1 MGPRLQTR
9 TIGLRRVVITGMGSV
24 SPVGNDVASAWS
36 AVLKGVSGIA
46 RIEGFPVEHEPV
58 QIAGQLKGFDPRTV
72 LERKEIR
79 RLDPFVCYAVAAAQ
93 QAVDGACLDMAK
105 ESAERVG
112 VLVGSGIGGLHS
124 IEANCRALHERGS
137 RRVSPFFVPQ
147 LTANMASGYLSMRF
161 GARGP
166 NSCVVT
172 ACATGSHAIGEAYRL
187 LQRGDADVMLAGGAE
202 AAVTPLGMA
211 GFFAMRALSTR
222 NDAPARASRPFDA
235 GRDGFVVAEGA
246 GVLVLESLEHALA
259 RGAPVQAELVG
270 YGMSG
275 DAHHMTAPP
284 EDGLGAQIAM
294 RRALQDAALE
304 PESVD
309 YINAHGTSTPLND
322 RVETRAIRQVFGE
335 HAERLMVSSTKSMT
349 GHALGAAGGLEAIFT
364 TLCVREGQVPPTI
377 NYEQPDP
384 ACDLDYVP
392 NEARKAD
399 VKVALSNSFGFGGT
413 NAVLALARYD
423 AGQEAP

>member
-36 AVLKGVSGIA
+36 AVLKGVSGVA
-46 RIEGFPVEHEPV
+46 RIEGFPIEHEPV

-79 RLDPFVCYAVAAAQ
+79 RLDPFVRYAVAAAQ
-93 QAVDGACLDMAK
+93 QAVDGACLDMAT

-124 IEANCRALHERGS
+124 LEANCRVLQARGS

-187 LQRGDADVMLAGGAE
+187 LQRGDADVMLAGGSE
-202 AAVTPLGMA
+202 AAVTPLGLA
-211 GFFAMRALSTR
+211 GFVAMRALSTR

-235 GRDGFVVAEGA
+235 GRDGFVLAEGA

-284 EDGLGAQIAM
+284 EDGLGAQLAM

-322 RVETRAIRQVFGE
+322 SVETRAIRQVFGE
-335 HAERLMVSSTKSMT
+335 HAKRLMVSSTKSMT

-364 TLCVREGQVPPTI
+364 TLCLREGQVPPTI

-399 VKVALSNSFGFGGT
+399 VRVALSNSFGFGGT
-413 NAVLALARYD
+413 NAVLAIARYD

>member
-1 MGPRLQTR
+1 METR

-24 SPVGNDVASAWS
+24 SPVGNDVASAWG
-36 AVLKGVSGIA
+36 ALLKGASGIA
-46 RIEGFPVEHEPV
+46 RFEGFPVDDEPV

-79 RLDPFVCYAVAAAQ
+79 RLDPFVRYAVAAAQ
-93 QAVDGACLDMAK
+93 QAVDDARLDMAK

-112 VLVGSGIGGLHS
+112 VLIGSGIGGLHS
-124 IEANCRALHERGS
+124 IEENCKVLQERGS
-137 RRVSPFFVPQ
+137 SRVSPFFVPQ
-147 LTANMASGYLSMRF
+147 LTANMASGYVSIRF

-172 ACATGSHAIGEAYRL
+172 ACATGSHALGEAYRL
-187 LQRGDADVMLAGGAE
+187 LQRGDADVMLAGGSE
-202 AAVTPLGMA
+202 APVTPLGLA
-211 GFFAMRALSTR
+211 GFSAMRALSTR
-222 NDAPARASRPFDA
+222 NDAPSRASRPFDA

-246 GVLVLESLEHALA
+246 GVLVLESLEHALE
-259 RGAPVQAELVG
+259 RDAPLHAELVG

-284 EDGLGAQIAM
+284 EDGRGAQIAM
-294 RRALQDAALE
+294 RRALQDAGLE

-322 RVETRAIRQVFGE
+322 SVETRAIRRVFAE

-377 NYEQPDP
+377 NYEEPDP
-384 ACDLDYVP
+384 ECDLDYVP
-392 NEARKAD
+392 NHAREAD

-413 NAVLALARYD
+413 NAVLAIARYD

>member
-1 MGPRLQTR
+1 MGPRFETR

-36 AVLKGVSGIA
+36 ALLKGASGIA
-46 RIEGFPVEHEPV
+46 RVEGFPVEDERV
-58 QIAGQLKGFDPRTV
+58 QIAGQLKGFDPRSV
-72 LERKEIR
+72 LERKEVR
-79 RLDPFVCYAVAAAQ
+79 RLDPFVRYAVAAAQ
-93 QAVDGACLDMAK
+93 EAVDDAGLDMAR
-105 ESAERVG
+105 EDAERVG
-112 VLVGSGIGGLHS
+112 VLVGSGIGGLHAL
-124 IEANCRALHERGS
+124 EENCKVLLERGS
-137 RRVSPFFVPQ
+137 GRVSPFFVPQ
-147 LTANMASGYLSMRF
+147 LTANMASGYVSMRF

-202 AAVTPLGMA
+202 ATVTPLGLA
-211 GFFAMRALSTR
+211 GFAAMRALSTR
-222 NDAPARASRPFDA
+222 NDAPSRASRPFDA

-246 GVLVLESLEHALA
+246 GVLVLESLKHAFV
-259 RGAPVQAELVG
+259 RGAPIHAELVG

-284 EDGLGAQIAM
+284 EDGMGAQIAM
-294 RRALQDAALE
+294 RRALQDARLE
-304 PESVD
+304 PGSVD

-322 RVETRAIRQVFGE
+322 SVETRAIRRVFAE
-335 HAERLMVSSTKSMT
+335 QAERLMVSSTKSMT

-364 TLCVREGQVPPTI
+364 ALCVREGQVPPTI
-377 NYEQPDP
+377 NYEEPDP
-384 ACDLDYVP
+384 ECDLDYVP
-392 NEARKAD
+392 NEAREAD

-413 NAVLALARYD
+413 NAVLAIARYD
-423 AGQEAP
+423 AELEAP

>member
-9 TIGLRRVVITGMGSV
+9 TISLHRVVITGMGSV
-24 SPVGNDVASAWS
+24 SPVGNDVASGWS
-36 AVLKGVSGIA
+36 AVLKGASGIA
-46 RIEGFPVEHEPV
+46 RIEGFPVEDEPV

-79 RLDPFVCYAVAAAQ
+79 RLDPFVRYAVAAAQ
-93 QAVDGACLDMAK
+93 QAVDGACLDMAT

-124 IEANCRALHERGS
+124 LEANCRVLQERGS

-187 LQRGDADVMLAGGAE
+187 LQRGDADVMLAGGSE
-202 AAVTPLGMA
+202 AAVTPLGLA
-211 GFFAMRALSTR
+211 GFVAMRALSTR

-235 GRDGFVVAEGA
+235 GRDGFVLAEGA

-259 RGAPVQAELVG
+259 RGASVQAELVG

-284 EDGLGAQIAM
+284 ADGLGAQIAM

-364 TLCVREGQVPPTI
+364 TLCLREGQVPPTI

-384 ACDLDYVP
+384 ECDLDYVP
-392 NEARKAD
+392 NEARGAD
-399 VKVALSNSFGFGGT
+399 VKLALSNSFGFGGT
-413 NAVLALARYD
+413 NAVLAIARYD

>member
-1 MGPRLQTR
+1 METR

-24 SPVGNDVASAWS
+24 SPVGNDVASAWG
-36 AVLKGVSGIA
+36 ALLKGASGIA
-46 RIEGFPVEHEPV
+46 RIEGFPVDDEPV

-79 RLDPFVCYAVAAAQ
+79 RLDPFVRYAVAAAQ
-93 QAVDGACLDMAK
+93 QAVDDARLDMAK

-112 VLVGSGIGGLHS
+112 VLIGSGIGGLHS
-124 IEANCRALHERGS
+124 IEENCKVLQERGS
-137 RRVSPFFVPQ
+137 SRVSPFFVPQ
-147 LTANMASGYLSMRF
+147 LTANMASGYVSMRF

-172 ACATGSHAIGEAYRL
+172 ACATGSHALGEAYRL
-187 LQRGDADVMLAGGAE
+187 LQRGDADVMLAGGSE
-202 AAVTPLGMA
+202 APVTPLGLA
-211 GFFAMRALSTR
+211 GFRAMRALSTR
-222 NDAPARASRPFDA
+222 NDAPSRASRPFDA

-246 GVLVLESLEHALA
+246 GVLVLESLEHALE
-259 RGAPVQAELVG
+259 RGAPLHAELVG

-284 EDGLGAQIAM
+284 EDGMGAQIAM
-294 RRALQDAALE
+294 RRALQDAGLE

-322 RVETRAIRQVFGE
+322 SVETRAIRRVFAE
-335 HAERLMVSSTKSMT
+335 RAERLMVSSTKSMT

-377 NYEQPDP
+377 NYEEPDP
-384 ACDLDYVP
+384 ECDLDYVP
-392 NEARKAD
+392 NQAREAD

-413 NAVLALARYD
+413 NAVLAIARYD
-423 AGQEAP
+423 AGPEAP

>member
-1 MGPRLQTR
+1 
-9 TIGLRRVVITGMGSV
+9 MGSV

-36 AVLKGVSGIA
+36 ALLKGASGIA
-46 RIEGFPVEHEPV
+46 RIEGFPVDDEPV
-58 QIAGQLKGFDPRTV
+58 QIAGQLKDFDPRTV

-79 RLDPFVCYAVAAAQ
+79 RLDPFVRYAVAAAQ
-93 QAVDGACLDMAK
+93 QAVDDARLDMAK

-112 VLVGSGIGGLHS
+112 VLIGSGIGGLHS
-124 IEANCRALHERGS
+124 MEENCKVLQERGS
-137 RRVSPFFVPQ
+137 SRVSPFFVPQ
-147 LTANMASGYLSMRF
+147 LTANMASGYVSIRF

-172 ACATGSHAIGEAYRL
+172 ACATGSHALGEAYRL

-202 AAVTPLGMA
+202 APVTPLGLA
-211 GFFAMRALSTR
+211 GFGAMRALSTR
-222 NDAPARASRPFDA
+222 NDAPSRASRPFDA

-246 GVLVLESLEHALA
+246 GVLVLESLEHALE
-259 RGAPVQAELVG
+259 RGAPLHGELVG

-284 EDGLGAQIAM
+284 EDGRGAQIAM
-294 RRALQDAALE
+294 RRALQDAGLE

-322 RVETRAIRQVFGE
+322 SVETRAIRRVFAE

-377 NYEQPDP
+377 NYEEPDP
-384 ACDLDYVP
+384 ECDLDYVP
-392 NEARKAD
+392 NQAREAD

-413 NAVLALARYD
+413 NAVLAIARYD
-423 AGQEAP
+423 AGPEAP